1 MQLGFCEGRTSS
13 LKESCRRR
21 HGEALLG
28 ESPGRREIPAQSFPG
43 GGGGVQTNWGLWL
56 LLCFYLQ
63 EGQTPFL
70 NPRGIYNL
78 GFFIQQIFCEQL
90 PGARSW
96 PRCWGC
102 IGEQNGQKTPSPH
115 GFCILG
121 MGQDNEHTTGEM
133 IAFL

>member
-1 MQLGFCEGRTSS
+1 M
-13 LKESCRRR
+13 
-21 HGEALLG
+21 LG
-28 ESPGRREIPAQSFPG
+28 ESLGRRETPALSFPG
-43 GGGGVQTNWGLWL
+43 GQTNWGLWL

-63 EGQTPFL
+63 EGQTTFL

-78 GFFIQQIFCEQL
+78 GSFIRQIFCEWL

-133 IAFL
+133 MALFKKRNAKENVKEEEKRRVGRMRCGWWLH